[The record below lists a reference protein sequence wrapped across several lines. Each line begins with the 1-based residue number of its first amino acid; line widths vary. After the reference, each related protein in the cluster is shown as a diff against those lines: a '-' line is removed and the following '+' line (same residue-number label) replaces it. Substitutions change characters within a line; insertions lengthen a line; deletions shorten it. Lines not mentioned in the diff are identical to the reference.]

1 MSSAVYWVWLQ
12 LCLGADKDFF
22 PILNHFG
29 SIENLYDANI
39 IDCKECDALTDKV
52 IDRMNRI
59 TLEDAQGVIDCC
71 DENNWRVF
79 SYEDDNY
86 PEKLRNIDKP
96 PAVIYVCG
104 KMPDVDNSLTIGVVG
119 TRKASPYAVDSAR
132 VLSKGIARCG
142 GVIVSGGA
150 QGVDS
155 SAHAGALESFGE
167 TIVVLGCGFA
177 SPFMNHNPELREKL
191 LSNATFVTEYPPKT
205 IATRYTFPQRNRI
218 ISGLSDGVLVVEA
231 GVKSGTLITADY
243 AKQQGRELF
252 AVPSSI
258 LDINFEG
265 TNRLISEG
273 AIVAVDTNS
282 IVAPFADMYKNLD
295 LSKLATNRELLF
307 DKYERHDEQLTF
319 ENVEVHRQNRIKI
332 DENVME
338 LKGSLKKVYDC
349 LSDDFVDIDIICHTS
364 GLDTKDVL
372 TSLTMLELRG
382 LAEAGIGKRYKKKQP

>member
-1 MSSAVYWVWLQ
+1 MSSTVYWVWLQ
-12 LCLGADKDFF
+12 LCIGADKDFF

-29 SIENLYDANI
+29 TIESLYDANI
-39 IDCKECDALTDKV
+39 IDCKECDSLTDK
-52 IDRMNRI
+52 IIERMNRI
-59 TLEDAQGVIDCC
+59 TLDDAQGVIDCC

-79 SYEDDNY
+79 SYDDDNY

-104 KMPDVDNSLTIGVVG
+104 KMPDIDQRLSIGVVG

-142 GVIVSGGA
+142 GVVVSGGA

-155 SAHAGALESFGE
+155 ASHTGALEAQGD
-167 TIVVLGCGFA
+167 TVVVLGCGLA
-177 SPFMNHNPELREKL
+177 TAYMNHNPELRERL
-191 LSNATFVTEYPPKT
+191 LNVGTILTEYPPKT
-205 IATRYTFPQRNRI
+205 VATRFTFPQRNRI

-243 AKQQGRELF
+243 AKEQGRELF

-273 AIVAVDTNS
+273 AIVAVDTAS
-282 IVAPFADMYKNLD
+282 IVSQYADIYDINM
-295 LSKLATNRELLF
+295 SKVATNQELMF
-307 DKYERHDEQLTF
+307 DKYQRNDEQITF
-319 ENVEVHRQNRIKI
+319 ENIDTHRNNRIKI
-332 DENVME
+332 EENAME
-338 LKGSLKKVYDC
+338 LKGSLKAVYDA
-349 LSDDFVDIDIICHTS
+349 LGDDFADLSTIGRQS
-364 GLDTKDVL
+364 NLDAKDVL
-372 TSLTMLELRG
+372 TSLTLLELRG
-382 LAEAGIGKRYKKKQP
+382 LAEAGVGSRYRKKQS